1 MYFQASELVRHPYL
15 QPYVDQYRPS
25 YRPIAA
31 ISPEKSLSA
40 ARESRK
46 NMGESQSSNSSCSDR
61 DSLVSSEK
69 NIVNRCNMETP
80 SADEDVDY
88 RMLSKREGPQ
98 VTDSLPVSTKEHEE
112 QRNGSEMKQPKTI
125 KNIMISLKEGK
136 ARENSSPMR
145 SNHGKAN
152 SGSNQRMVIEAS
164 PRVNRPNLVNYSP
177 KGNVETKTNADSN
190 KRVQGTPP
198 SLKHQV
204 PTSSLFP
211 FSFSSSP
218 LTETGISWVYILID

>member
-1 MYFQASELVRHPYL
+1 MKHPYL

-69 NIVNRCNMETP
+69 NIANRCNMETP
-80 SADEDVDY
+80 SVDEDVDY
-88 RMLSKREGPQ
+88 RMVSKREGPGPQ
-98 VTDSLPVSTKEHEE
+98 VMDSLPVNAKEHEE
-112 QRNGSEMKQPKTI
+112 QRNANETKQPKTI
-125 KNIMISLKEGK
+125 KNIMIALKEGK
-136 ARENSSPMR
+136 NRENSSPMR
-145 SNHGKAN
+145 SNHGKTN

-164 PRVNRPNLVNYSP
+164 PRVSRPNLVNHCP
-177 KGNVETKTNADSN
+177 KGNVETKMNADTN
-190 KRVQGTPP
+190 KRVQGTP

-204 PTSSLFP
+204 LKTFFP
-211 FSFSSSP
+211 LSFSTSP
-218 LTETGISWVYILID
+218 C

>member
-1 MYFQASELVRHPYL
+1 MYFQATELVNHPYL

-31 ISPEKSLSA
+31 ISPEKSLST

-61 DSLVSSEK
+61 DSLVSTEK
-69 NIVNRCNMETP
+69 NIMNRCNMETP

-88 RMLSKREGPQ
+88 RMLSKREGPH

-112 QRNGSEMKQPKTI
+112 LRNVNETKHPKTI

-136 ARENSSPMR
+136 NRENSPMR
-145 SNHGKAN
+145 SNHVKAN
-152 SGSNQRMVIEAS
+152 SGNNQRMVIEAS
-164 PRVNRPNLVNYSP
+164 PRVNRPNLVNNSP
-177 KGNVETKTNADSN
+177 KGNAETKTNADSN
-190 KRVQGTPP
+190 KRVQGTTP

-204 PTSSLFP
+204 PTSSLFCFP
-211 FSFSSSP
+211 SP
-218 LTETGISWVYILID
+218 PR